1 MTLKLNLE
9 VKNVLK
15 NGNLDLQAFIKTEM
29 ENFD

>member
-9 VKNVLK
+9 AKYVPKMGIWTK
-15 NGNLDLQAFIKTEM
+15 AFIKTEM